1 MNHGQY
7 PEALVLQS
15 IYNAETKTTL
25 DFQVM
30 SVTPISSL
38 ICVFGEKKAGE
49 VNTVSFFTFGFL
61 SFSAMYPTP
70 MLRVV

>member
-15 IYNAETKTTL
+15 IYHAETKTTL

-38 ICVFGEKKAGE
+38 ICVFGEKNAGE
-49 VNTVSFFTFGFL
+49 VNTVSFFTLGFL
-61 SFSAMYPTP
+61 SFSAM
-70 MLRVV
+70 